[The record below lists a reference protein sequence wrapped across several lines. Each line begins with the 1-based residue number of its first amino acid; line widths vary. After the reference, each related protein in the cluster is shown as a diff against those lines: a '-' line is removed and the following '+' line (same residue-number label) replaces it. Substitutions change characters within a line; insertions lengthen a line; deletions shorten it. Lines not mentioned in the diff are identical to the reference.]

1 MGRSTVLL
9 KGLSSRLGIPWSLSK
24 EWAPTARAVLAGN
37 GSVAAGDSRV
47 RFRDVLTLCKTW
59 VGGKAERA
67 VARMPTRMRSS
78 LAGAVVRL
86 KKKR

>member
-24 EWAPTARAVLAGN
+24 EWAPTAREVLAGK
-37 GSVAAGDSRV
+37 GSVVAGVSRV
-47 RFRDVLTLCKTW
+47 RFRDVLRLCKTW

-67 VARMPTRMRSS
+67 VARMPKRMRSS
-78 LAGAVVRL
+78 VASAIVKL
-86 KKKR
+86 KKR